1 MELEGRLGLKV
12 DFEIGDALE
21 KLERL
26 GLVSKQ
32 GERYRAAPIETA
44 LERLDYRWD
53 NYFQYNKA

>member
-1 MELEGRLGLKV
+1 MLFRS

-21 KLERL
+21 KVERL
-26 GLVSKQ
+26 GVVEKTASFWKAVPL
-32 GERYRAAPIETA
+32 PTA